1 MLEKDRKKT
10 KGIYNGKG
18 KLGRREEEKMKARQR
33 QEEGKRKTREIL
45 KGRKKDKEN
54 GQTGRSQ
61 TSKKVK

>member
-33 QEEGKRKTREIL
+33 
-45 KGRKKDKEN
+45 
-54 GQTGRSQ
+54 
-61 TSKKVK
+61 